1 MFFPVNNEMFTS
13 PEKCISE
20 CDKQIAFAK
29 GIISHLEQYIVQLES
44 IKMMAESTK
53 KIQDINPFSSMMQQ
67 FMNNNT
73 KKEG

>member
-29 GIISHLEQYIVQLES
+29 GIITHLEQYIVQLES
-44 IKMMAESTK
+44 IKLMAESTK
-53 KIQDINPFSSMMQQ
+53 KIQDINPFGTMLQQ
-67 FMNNNT
+67 FMNTT
-73 KKEG
+73 KKD